1 MDPPYSLHN
10 EGEVL
15 KSIADNDLLADGGI
29 IIMEM
34 SKDRDLSFVE
44 DTQFAI
50 SRVKQYKTN
59 EHVFL
64 EKK

>member
-1 MDPPYSLHN
+1 
-10 EGEVL
+10 
-15 KSIADNDLLADGGI
+15 
-29 IIMEM
+29 MEM
-34 SKDRDLSFVE
+34 SKDRDLSFLE

-50 SRVKQYKTN
+50 ARVKQYKTN